1 MTQAQTQT
9 QTQTRMQIPPEA
21 IARYLASHDTQDVG
35 LLSACFHDDAT
46 VRDEG
51 RTLVGKDD
59 IRAWRLASLAK
70 YQFRLTPLGLLRD
83 GADTFR
89 LLARVEGNFPGKRT
103 ELMHV
108 FTLRDG
114 LVASLEIRNPVELEG
129 RRALVTGGT
138 KGIGEAVVAQLV
150 KAGATVLTTARHQP
164 AQALE
169 TAGAAFVAADI
180 ATAEGCAAV
189 ARAVH
194 EVLHGVDIVVHV
206 AGGSSAPSGGFAALD
221 DAEWQR
227 ALDLNLYPAV
237 RIDRALLPA
246 MLAQGGGVIVH
257 VTSIQ
262 RELPLPD
269 ATTAYA
275 AAKAALSTY
284 SKSLSKEVSPR
295 GVRVVR
301 VSPGWVET
309 QAAVALV
316 ERIARANGTDSEAA
330 KQTLMDSLGGIP
342 LGRPAL
348 PNEVAELI
356 GFLVSARAASI
367 TGTEYV
373 IDGGTVPTA

>member
-1 MTQAQTQT
+1 
-9 QTQTRMQIPPEA
+9 
-21 IARYLASHDTQDVG
+21 
-35 LLSACFHDDAT
+35 
-46 VRDEG
+46 
-51 RTLVGKDD
+51 
-59 IRAWRLASLAK
+59 
-70 YQFRLTPLGLLRD
+70 
-83 GADTFR
+83 
-89 LLARVEGNFPGKRT
+89 
-103 ELMHV
+103 
-108 FTLRDG
+108 
-114 LVASLEIRNPVELEG
+114 
-129 RRALVTGGT
+129 
-138 KGIGEAVVAQLV
+138 
-150 KAGATVLTTARHQP
+150 
-164 AQALE
+164 
-169 TAGAAFVAADI
+169 
-180 ATAEGCAAV
+180 V

-227 ALDLNLYPAV
+227 ALDLNLYPSV